1 MFNKRNTRT
10 FLMLFAVVMFT
21 FALVTPGRA
30 QNATPPLI
38 LDDTT
43 PSIDAVI
50 TPVQGATGVVMLEME
65 GVRVQLTTGTNVN
78 VLTATDA
85 RIQAF
90 AFQFA
95 AGAAPHTLKIER
107 LPGVRVGRVNI
118 LPQTALPVVVAAN
131 STTPITT
138 LDNPT
143 SGTLNVA
150 PRAALPIISTT
161 TANLFSA
168 QVSAESTIQLADKAG
183 QTLFTIQA
191 GSGIQAIAAKLAPGT
206 YLANIANKDTKAQ
219 NTVTVAL
226 SNHSGNSLGTETA
239 EPTITGT
246 QVVISTR
253 RPTSTP
259 RPQSTVRAT
268 DDHGG
273 RGGGNDDGPGHDA
286 TDDHGGRGGGNDDG
300 GGHDSGDDKGGH
312 K

>member
-1 MFNKRNTRT
+1 MFNKRNTRA
-10 FLMLFAVVMFT
+10 LVVLFVIALFS

-30 QNATPPLI
+30 QNATPPLV
-38 LDDTT
+38 LDDRT

-50 TPVQGATGVVMLEME
+50 TPVQGATGVVMLEMQ

-78 VLTATDA
+78 ILTTTDA

-118 LPQTALPVVVAAN
+118 LSQTALPVVVAAN

-143 SGTLNVA
+143 SGTVTVA

-168 QVSAESTIQLADKAG
+168 QVSAESSIQLADNAG

-191 GSGIQAIAAKLAPGT
+191 GSGIQAIAAQLAPGT
-206 YLANIANKDTKAQ
+206 YLASIANKDTKAQ
-219 NTVTVAL
+219 NVVTVAL
-226 SNHSGNSLGTETA
+226 SSSTTTLGTPEA
-239 EPTITGT
+239 TITGT
-246 QVVISTR
+246 QVIISTR
-253 RPTSTP
+253 RATSTP

-300 GGHDSGDDKGGH
+300 GGHDSGDDHGGGH